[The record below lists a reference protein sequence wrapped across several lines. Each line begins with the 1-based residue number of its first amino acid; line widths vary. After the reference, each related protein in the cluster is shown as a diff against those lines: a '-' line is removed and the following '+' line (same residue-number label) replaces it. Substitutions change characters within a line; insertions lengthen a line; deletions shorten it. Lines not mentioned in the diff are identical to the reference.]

1 MHNGSLINQQS
12 KKHGLNLLNKYYS
25 KISSLQRK
33 KEYITSLEKSV
44 GTYMGIEAPN
54 GETHFLLDA
63 ASQIAT
69 LGLGF
74 NPEAFFGTL
83 HHQESWGQITETQK
97 MDEMRTS
104 FEALL
109 KRELNWPSLPQH
121 FVTVELKQN
130 EIAMGYCYKRRVNPK
145 AKKILAFEGSFHGR
159 MQISLSSTWNK
170 AKREPFEWNDY
181 LTSFV
186 PFPNTKSDRVNVN
199 YNKDWC
205 ELWESSG
212 KKDISKDVSALE
224 NTDEFQKIEIDSLL
238 KVREQLMSKEIFA
251 IVIEPMQC
259 EEVIN
264 MQLIAFT
271 LAFYY

>member
-25 KISSLQRK
+25 KNFIPPEK

-44 GTYMGIEAPN
+44 GPYMGIEAPN

-109 KRELNWPSLPQH
+109 KRELNWPSLATTFCH
-121 FVTVELKQN
+121 SGAEAN

-145 AKKILAFEGSFHGR
+145 AKKNSRL
-159 MQISLSSTWNK
+159 
-170 AKREPFEWNDY
+170 
-181 LTSFV
+181 
-186 PFPNTKSDRVNVN
+186 
-199 YNKDWC
+199 
-205 ELWESSG
+205 
-212 KKDISKDVSALE
+212 
-224 NTDEFQKIEIDSLL
+224 
-238 KVREQLMSKEIFA
+238 
-251 IVIEPMQC
+251 
-259 EEVIN
+259 
-264 MQLIAFT
+264 
-271 LAFYY
+271 